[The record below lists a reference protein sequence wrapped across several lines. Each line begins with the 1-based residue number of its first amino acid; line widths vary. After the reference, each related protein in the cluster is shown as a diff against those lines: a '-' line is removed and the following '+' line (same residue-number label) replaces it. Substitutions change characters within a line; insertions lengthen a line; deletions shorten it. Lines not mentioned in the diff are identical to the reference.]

1 MTPPRWHGW
10 LFAAA
15 TVMTWILVS
24 SGGVI
29 CITDASQGCPD
40 WPVCHGRLI
49 PPAQMNS
56 ILEWS
61 HRVASPITLPFII
74 AAAVVG
80 WRRYRAVPWIARS
93 VFAAIG
99 SMLIVVG
106 FGAAGVFWGLSRG
119 WAAADLGTALLA
131 LAFMVTAATMVRT
144 RFGDPAGSGRLILRD
159 GFTRVALAAAAA
171 VYAVLVSGVLVA
183 RPGSVVR
190 CLGWPSWTGLGAPT
204 DVFDWLALARLALA
218 VVASLLV
225 LVTALR
231 AWRISSSPVRFNAS
245 ACAALLLAATVAAN
259 LVPAPDEG
267 VFVPVANMIFS
278 GLLWS
283 LMVAVV
289 VRAAASFPERSELSR
304 PRSSRDRRIA
314 T

>member
-1 MTPPRWHGW
+1 MTPPRWHGV
-10 LFAAA
+10 LFVAA
-15 TVMTWILVS
+15 TAMTWVLVS
-24 SGGVI
+24 SGGVV
-29 CITDASQGCPD
+29 CITDASVGCPD

-49 PPAQMNS
+49 PPARLDS

-61 HRVASPITLPFII
+61 HRVASPITLPLVI
-74 AAAVVG
+74 AAAVAG

-93 VFAAIG
+93 VIAAIG
-99 SMLIVVG
+99 CMLIVVG

-119 WAAADLGTALLA
+119 WAAADLGTALLT
-131 LAFMVTAATMVRT
+131 LAFMVTAATLVRT
-144 RFGDPAGSGRLILRD
+144 RSQESPGDGRLTLRD
-159 GFTRVALAAAAA
+159 PFTRLALAATAA

-190 CLGWPSWTGLGAPT
+190 CLGWPSWPGLRAPT
-204 DVFDWLALARLALA
+204 DAFDWLALARLGLA
-218 VVASLLV
+218 AVAALLV
-225 LVTALR
+225 VVTALR
-231 AWRISSSPVRFNAS
+231 AWRSASIPLRVNATAS
-245 ACAALLLAATVAAN
+245 AALLVAAAVAAS
-259 LVPAPDEG
+259 LYPAPDEG
-267 VFVPVANMIFS
+267 VFVPAANMILS

-289 VRAAASFPERSELSR
+289 VRSAVGLPGRPELSR

>member
-1 MTPPRWHGW
+1 MIPSRWHGW

-15 TVMTWILVS
+15 TAMTWLLVS
-24 SGGVI
+24 SGGVV

-49 PPAQMNS
+49 PPAQMDS

-61 HRVASPITLPFII
+61 HRVASPITLMFII

-93 VFAAIG
+93 VLAAIG

-119 WAAADLGTALLA
+119 WAAADLGTALLS
-131 LAFMVTAATMVRT
+131 LAFMVTAATVVRT
-144 RFGDPAGSGRLILRD
+144 RFDDHPGEGRPTLRD
-159 GFTRVALAAAAA
+159 GFTRLALAATTA
-171 VYAVLVSGVLVA
+171 VYAVLVAGVLVS

-190 CLGWPSWTGLGAPT
+190 CLGWPSWTGFSAPA
-204 DVFDWLALARLALA
+204 DAFDWLALARLGLA
-218 VVASLLV
+218 AVATLLV
-225 LVTALR
+225 AVTALR
-231 AWRISSSPVRFNAS
+231 AWRSSSFPLRVNAT
-245 ACAALLLAATVAAN
+245 AAAGLLIAATVAAN
-259 LVPAPDEG
+259 LYPAPDEG
-267 VFVPVANMIFS
+267 VFVPMANMIFS

-289 VRAAASFPERSELSR
+289 VRSAAR
-304 PRSSRDRRIA
+304 
-314 T
+314 TTTT